1 MNHPNKKKDKFWWN
15 LDPNSNKY
23 SKKCYPFVIRI
34 VRKKKNFNSSFD
46 CANCQWYNFCLGC
59 ILHPDDEKILEIKS
73 DCTIFVDWCNS
84 LLKEE
89 VDSCNFNVKRFSNE
103 EITQCIESSAKNDKS
118 KQYQSI
124 NDCFEFFF
132 EKELLEDPLSCRVC
146 GGPESFYKNYEI
158 NKYPYVLILSLKRF
172 KFNENNGFKLR
183 QLITYPLY
191 DFTLKNQKYDLFG
204 VIYHY
209 GSINSGHY
217 ICVIKHKNKWILCD
231 DRRIDEIDEARIMNS
246 NAYILFYISKESI
259 NNNSYYNCMKS
270 LMQHFVFNKTKN
282 EIYIQDN
289 NYFEGEPVGTPYGEG
304 YIMKDYINDFK
315 IEENTEENDK
325 EKKDNNENEEETN
338 EKENQEIEESIN
350 QNKNGIKE
358 EINENTKIKNGLV
371 EIKFDFGKGRVYTEN
386 ITKQI
391 LED

>member
-1 MNHPNKKKDKFWWN
+1 
-15 LDPNSNKY
+15 
-23 SKKCYPFVIRI
+23 
-34 VRKKKNFNSSFD
+34 
-46 CANCQWYNFCLGC
+46 
-59 ILHPDDEKILEIKS
+59 
-73 DCTIFVDWCNS
+73 
-84 LLKEE
+84 
-89 VDSCNFNVKRFSNE
+89 
-103 EITQCIESSAKNDKS
+103 
-118 KQYQSI
+118 
-124 NDCFEFFF
+124 
-132 EKELLEDPLSCRVC
+132 
-146 GGPESFYKNYEI
+146 
-158 NKYPYVLILSLKRF
+158 
-172 KFNENNGFKLR
+172 
-183 QLITYPLY
+183 
-191 DFTLKNQKYDLFG
+191 
-204 VIYHY
+204 
-209 GSINSGHY
+209 
-217 ICVIKHKNKWILCD
+217 
-231 DRRIDEIDEARIMNS
+231 MNS